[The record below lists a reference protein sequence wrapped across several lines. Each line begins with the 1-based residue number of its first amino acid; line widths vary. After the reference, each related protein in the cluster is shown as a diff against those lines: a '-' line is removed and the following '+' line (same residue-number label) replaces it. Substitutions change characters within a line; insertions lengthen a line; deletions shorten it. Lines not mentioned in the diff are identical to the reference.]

1 MSMTPQQLAR
11 YCILET
17 VMRWGGQEI
26 PADLTGEEVDRRT
39 EEVEADTPDAYQDA
53 RNETRCGDINTG
65 LPAPSNRHY
74 EAKAVAS
81 QAPNGQWVGWTFWH
95 GGGKYGEPEAIDWI
109 AGAYHVDCVTEE
121 KVVTVHTFSLPSAE
135 K

>member
-1 MSMTPQQLAR
+1 MSMTPQQLIR
-11 YCILET
+11 YCILA
-17 VMRWGGQEI
+17 VDARWEEKEL
-26 PADLTGEEVDRRT
+26 PDDLTGEQVDELYEELEASDAHWDAKNEVRGSGRK
-39 EEVEADTPDAYQDA
+39 
-53 RNETRCGDINTG
+53 TG
-65 LPAPSNRHY
+65 LPTPSSRHY
-74 EAKAVAS
+74 EAEAVAA